1 MLGSA
6 GSIVPMRWILG
17 IFALGLIA
25 VMVATSANP
34 WAGAAT
40 LPTSVTASAASSTSI
55 QVNWTAV
62 TAGSTIPG
70 TGNVIDKYNIDCV
83 PTTGST
89 ISLVVTGI
97 ATATGTVPGLTA
109 DMAYVC
115 TVKQK
120 SGSTLPASG
129 VAASSVT
136 TPASLSKLLGSVVIT
151 PGNPPVQESGGSV
164 ILSAAVK
171 GTDSS
176 KTAIADLTVN
186 WSITSGVGFISSST
200 GASINFMSAGDGNTV
215 VQASVTQS
223 SSGITKTDS
232 TTIDVFVVAPG
243 PAPELLVPITAA
255 EEAAL
260 NESITEIFDALG
272 ISESDSN
279 VAGDVVSAT
288 KEAVVSI
295 SNADTVDTGDS
306 ESADLN
312 IPAGATGSTGV
323 AVTAVQEEF
332 DPATKDEP
340 TADQG
345 SRIST
350 STVTIELRDKDGNKF
365 ANALTSDATIT
376 LSIPLSVTQAINV
389 DTQSLTL
396 YKSKDG
402 KAPWTKLTSTVTIV
416 DGVVKV
422 TGKTRN
428 FSVFIIVSEPREIGI
443 PGTTAVAAAIL
454 PSAGDAAPTTTQAL
468 LLTGLG
474 LLLIVGGGVY
484 VRRQRRANGTV

>member
-6 GSIVPMRWILG
+6 GSIVPKRWILG

-25 VMVATSANP
+25 VMVATSASP

-40 LPTSVTASAASSTSI
+40 LPTSVTASAVSVTEI
-55 QVNWTAV
+55 QVSWTAV
-62 TAGSTIPG
+62 DGGSTVPAGG
-70 TGNVIDKYNIDCV
+70 TVDSYNISCA
-83 PTTGST
+83 PTSGSPIATTASGIAANTVTVTGLTASTAYICSVSAVATGST
-89 ISLVVTGI
+89 PGSSIS
-97 ATATGTVPGLTA
+97 
-109 DMAYVC
+109 
-115 TVKQK
+115 
-120 SGSTLPASG
+120 
-129 VAASSVT
+129 AASVT
-136 TPASLSKLLGSVVIT
+136 TPANLSKLLGSVVIT
-151 PGNPPVQESGGSV
+151 PVNPPVQESGGSV
-164 ILSAAVK
+164 VLSAAVK
-171 GTDSS
+171 GADSS
-176 KTAIADLTVN
+176 KTAIMDLTVN
-186 WSITSGVGFISSST
+186 WSITSGAGFISSST

-255 EEAAL
+255 EEAVL

-306 ESADLN
+306 ESADLH
-312 IPAGATGSTGV
+312 IPAGATGSAGV

-345 SRIST
+345 LRIST

-402 KAPWTKLTSTVTIV
+402 KAPWTKLISTVTIV

-443 PGTTAVAAAIL
+443 PGTAAVAAAIL
-454 PSAGDAAPTTTQAL
+454 PSAGDTAPTTTQAL

-484 VRRQRRANGTV
+484 VRRQRRASGTV